1 MRLFNI
7 IQDFFCGKKLKEYR
21 IKIQDLKDKV
31 TVLEDE
37 FETASEKLQ
46 KERKERKRFE
56 RLFVERQEENEK
68 LYQILNDFQRN
79 KIL

>member
-1 MRLFNI
+1 MKLLDI
-7 IQDFFCGKKLKEYR
+7 IQDFFCRKKLKKYR

-31 TVLEDE
+31 TVLEDK

-68 LYQILNDFQRN
+68 LYRILNDFQRN